1 MKILVIHGPN
11 LNMLGSREPAIY
23 GTATLESLNDLL
35 ETEAKSRGINLDTY
49 QSNSEGELISKIQ
62 HAPQLY
68 DGLIINPGAYS
79 HYSIAIRDALSTISI
94 PKVEV
99 HLSNIH
105 AREEFRYQ
113 SVTAGVCQGQISG
126 FGTHS
131 YLMALYYLVERCESI
146 ERD

>member
-11 LNMLGSREPAIY
+11 LNMLGSREPSIY
-23 GTATLESLNDLL
+23 GTTTLESLNDLL
-35 ETEAKSRGINLDTY
+35 EAQAKSQGVGLDTY

-68 DGLIINPGAYS
+68 DALIINPGAYT

-105 AREEFRYQ
+105 AREEFRHR

-126 FGTHS
+126 FGTNS
-131 YLMALYYLVERCESI
+131 YLMAVYYLVSLLETPS
-146 ERD
+146 